1 MRGASAES
9 LAALTDELG
18 PSSGFLPKVARWAAK
33 VTGGSDTPDGEPA
46 AERMA
51 EDFFGV
57 SDVLR
62 REKTLR
68 RTLTDGSLPAEAKAG
83 LVRQIFGGALSR
95 SALEV
100 VEAAVARKWTEPRDL
115 ADAMEHLGV
124 VTAVRGAEQRDE
136 AEALENEL
144 FAFERIVADNPGL
157 RDALSDP
164 VRSVAD
170 KRTLIEALLGG
181 RATQATIQLAGQA
194 VSGSHRTVALAIEAY
209 RRIAAEHRD
218 RLIATVVAA
227 HELVGDDAR
236 RLSEVLERQYG
247 RPVHLDVLVDPD
259 VIGGLRVQIGDDVID
274 GTVVS
279 RLDEARRRLAG

>member
-18 PSSGFLPKVARWAAK
+18 PSSGFLSKVAGWAAK
-33 VTGGSDTPDGEPA
+33 VTGGGDAPAGELD
-46 AERMA
+46 AERTA

-57 SDVLR
+57 ADVLR

-68 RTLTDGSLPAEAKAG
+68 RTLTDASLPAEAKSG
-83 LVRQIFGGALSR
+83 LVRQIFGSALSR
-95 SALEV
+95 PALEV

-124 VTAVRGAEQRDE
+124 VSAVRGAEQREE
-136 AEALENEL
+136 AEALESEL
-144 FAFERIVADNPGL
+144 FAFERIVADSPEL

-164 VRSVAD
+164 VRSNAD
-170 KRTLIEALLGG
+170 KRGLIEALLGG
-181 RATQATIQLAGQA
+181 RATTATIQLAVQA
-194 VSGSHRTVALAIEAY
+194 VSGSHRTVALAIEDY
-209 RRIAAEHRD
+209 RHIAAEHRD

-227 HELVGDDAR
+227 HDLAEDAAR
-236 RLSEVLERQYG
+236 RLSDVRARQYG
-247 RPVHLDVLVDPD
+247 RPVHVDVRVDPD

-279 RLDEARRRLAG
+279 RLDDARRRLAG